1 MADKLQFDL
10 VSPERLLFSGQVD
23 MVAIP
28 GAEGDMGIMA
38 GHAPVMATL
47 RPGIVNID
55 EAGKAQQRI
64 FVRGGFA
71 EVTPAGLTVL
81 AEFTVPLAELDA
93 AALDRQDRRQAPGR
107 AGKARSPEA
116 APPGP
121 LRIGGALAP
130 GFPPLSGCGHRPR
143 AAALKLP
150 HRIHYNTVTK
160 ARLSART
167 EDA

>member
-10 VSPERLLFSGQVD
+10 VSPERLLFSGEVD

-93 AALDRQDRRQAPGR
+93 AALDREIAHAQEDVNDARTDAKRQA
-107 AGKARSPEA
+107 AQEKLDHLKQ
-116 APPGP
+116 
-121 LRIGGALAP
+121 LRQAL
-130 GFPPLSGCGHRPR
+130 
-143 AAALKLP
+143 
-150 HRIHYNTVTK
+150 
-160 ARLSART
+160 
-167 EDA
+167 

>member
-10 VSPERLLFSGQVD
+10 VSPERLLFSGPVD

-55 EAGKAQQRI
+55 ETGKPQQRI

-93 AALDRQDRRQAPGR
+93 AALDREISHAQEDVNDAKSDAKRQA
-107 AGKARSPEA
+107 AQEKLDHLKQ
-116 APPGP
+116 
-121 LRIGGALAP
+121 LRQVL
-130 GFPPLSGCGHRPR
+130 
-143 AAALKLP
+143 
-150 HRIHYNTVTK
+150 
-160 ARLSART
+160 
-167 EDA
+167 

>member
-93 AALDRQDRRQAPGR
+93 AALDREIAHAQEDVNDARTDTKRQA
-107 AGKARSPEA
+107 AQEKLDHLKQ
-116 APPGP
+116 
-121 LRIGGALAP
+121 LRQAL
-130 GFPPLSGCGHRPR
+130 
-143 AAALKLP
+143 
-150 HRIHYNTVTK
+150 
-160 ARLSART
+160 
-167 EDA
+167 

>member
-93 AALDRQDRRQAPGR
+93 AALDREITHAQEDVNDARTDAKRQA
-107 AGKARSPEA
+107 AQEKLDHLKQ
-116 APPGP
+116 
-121 LRIGGALAP
+121 LRQAL
-130 GFPPLSGCGHRPR
+130 
-143 AAALKLP
+143 
-150 HRIHYNTVTK
+150 
-160 ARLSART
+160 
-167 EDA
+167 

>member
-93 AALDRQDRRQAPGR
+93 AALDREITHAQEDVNDARTDTKRQA
-107 AGKARSPEA
+107 AQEKLDHLKQ
-116 APPGP
+116 
-121 LRIGGALAP
+121 LRQAL
-130 GFPPLSGCGHRPR
+130 
-143 AAALKLP
+143 
-150 HRIHYNTVTK
+150 
-160 ARLSART
+160 
-167 EDA
+167 

>member
-93 AALDRQDRRQAPGR
+93 AALDREIAHAQEDVNDARTDTKRQAAQEKPDHL
-107 AGKARSPEA
+107 KQ
-116 APPGP
+116 
-121 LRIGGALAP
+121 LRQAL
-130 GFPPLSGCGHRPR
+130 
-143 AAALKLP
+143 
-150 HRIHYNTVTK
+150 
-160 ARLSART
+160 
-167 EDA
+167 

>member
-10 VSPERLLFSGQVD
+10 VSPERLLFSGEVD

-93 AALDRQDRRQAPGR
+93 AALDREIAHAQEDVNDARADAKRQA
-107 AGKARSPEA
+107 AQEKLDHLKQ
-116 APPGP
+116 
-121 LRIGGALAP
+121 LRQAL
-130 GFPPLSGCGHRPR
+130 
-143 AAALKLP
+143 
-150 HRIHYNTVTK
+150 
-160 ARLSART
+160 
-167 EDA
+167 